1 MSSLQP
7 LYQAWG
13 DEFTPV
19 HLEKLYLAEMEQEN
33 AAPQRAL
40 WVALRKFI
48 LFRGGVI
55 KVGEDSIERLVRTAQ
70 SLEEWRA

>member
-1 MSSLQP
+1 VTTTLHP

-19 HLEKLYLAEMEQEN
+19 HLERLYLEELSQEN
-33 AAPQRAL
+33 ISPQRAL

-55 KVGEDSIERLVRTAQ
+55 KVGEDSIEKLVRTAQ
-70 SLEEWRA
+70 SLEEW